1 MLSRLLLLLSLALA
15 AFAAD
20 VTGTWKAEVE
30 TPMGTGNP
38 TFVLKQ
44 AGETLTGTYSGQLG
58 EANLK
63 GTVKGNAIEFQFKI
77 NPQGEDMVV
86 IYKGTIESPTSMK
99 GTAKFAD
106 MGEGTWKA
114 QKEK

>member
-1 MLSRLLLLLSLALA
+1 MISRLLLLSTLALA

-20 VTGTWKAEVE
+20 VSGTWKAEVE
-30 TPMGTGNP
+30 TPMGTGSP

-44 AGETLTGTYSGQLG
+44 NGESLTGTYSGALG
-58 EANLK
+58 EAPLK

-77 NPQGEDMVV
+77 NPQGEDMVI
-86 IYKGTIESPTSMK
+86 IYKGTIESTTTMK

-106 MGEGTWKA
+106 LGEGTWKA